1 MSSPASLYRSS
12 GPRVWDV
19 TRPDGLGVTPDLGE
33 AGAYLP
39 TLRAALAG
47 VLVAA
52 AGRDLVFVGRSPDP
66 LRAYL
71 SGLLGGV
78 AVTWRVSALNVSLL
92 NATLTPAQA
101 TTLRPLLAGVGL
113 RPGDLVRE
121 DRCASLVDVVASG
134 GTFAQLHRVLRDWAA
149 EDGLGTTCVARRV
162 SAVGL
167 LRAGYARPGAL
178 RWSAQPELRRVQTS
192 SVLTD
197 PALWSWLAEDSP
209 KLAPRFPVPAW
220 PSPPLTLPG
229 RSDETLGALAQARAL
244 VLVGQDRA
252 ERQRMAA
259 ALICAGGLADAG
271 LRPLIRVW
279 KGKQD
284 QRPTRT
290 PRRTR
295 LPRPR

>member
-1 MSSPASLYRSS
+1 MTSPVCRHRSS

-39 TLRAALAG
+39 ALRAALAG

-78 AVTWRVSALNVSLL
+78 DAPQRVSALNVSLL
-92 NATLTPAQA
+92 NATLTPAQTLA
-101 TTLRPLLAGVGL
+101 LRPLLAGVGL
-113 RPGDLVRE
+113 RPAELTRE
-121 DRCASLVDVVASG
+121 DRRAALVDVVASG
-134 GTFAQLHRVLRDWAA
+134 GTFAQLHRVLRGWAA
-149 EDGLGTTCVARRV
+149 GEGLGTTCVARRV

-167 LRAGYARPGAL
+167 LRAGYARPGAW
-178 RWSAQPELRRVQTS
+178 RWSAQPELRGVQTR

-197 PALWSWLAEDSP
+197 PALWHWLAEDGP
-209 KLAPRFPVPAW
+209 KLAPRFPVTAW

-229 RSDETLGALAQARAL
+229 RTDETLGALAQARAL
-244 VLVGQDRA
+244 VLLGQDPA

-259 ALICAGGLADAG
+259 ALIRAGGLADAG
-271 LRPLIRVW
+271 LRPLIRAW
-279 KGKQD
+279 KGQ
-284 QRPTRT
+284 QSPGATRAS
-290 PRRTR
+290 RRAR